1 MNLLLVAT
9 GGGCRTFSSAG
20 ESSTE
25 LIGHHVS
32 AVMPETGGTS
42 LAIVDEQ
49 EIWRRDASSAWSK
62 VAATGIHL
70 QSITSVNG
78 TIFAGL
84 MNEAAIL
91 RIDAGEKTERLKSFD
106 KVSGRSEW
114 FAGGPPL
121 GVRAITT
128 TADGGAILAAVHVG
142 GIPRSSDGGKTWTPT
157 IPIMFDVH
165 EVCAHP
171 ARSNIVAAA
180 AAVGLLMS
188 HDGGWNWNVLD
199 EGLELKDSLA
209 VAVLPDEVLFSIQEG
224 PFAKRSQLWRC
235 RIGGKRL
242 EQVREGLPEWLD
254 GKIDTAHITAG
265 AGRAAVVDGGGNL
278 WLSEAGSSGWKRLA
292 ADLPYAFGLLIL

>member
-9 GGGCRTFSSAG
+9 GGGCRTFTAADEG
-20 ESSTE
+20 PTE

-32 AVMPETGGTS
+32 AVMAEAGGTC

-49 EIWRRDASSAWSK
+49 EIWRRDAGGAWSK

-70 QSITSVNG
+70 QSITSVKR

-91 RIDAGEKTERLKSFD
+91 RVQADGKSERLESFD
-106 KVSGRSEW
+106 KVVGRSEW

-121 GVRAITT
+121 GVRAM
-128 TADGGAILAAVHVG
+128 TATVDGGTILAAVHVG

-171 ARSNIVAAA
+171 AQPNIVAAA

-188 HDGGWNWNVLD
+188 QDGGQNWSVLD

-209 VAVLPDEVLFSIQEG
+209 VAVLTDEALFSIQEG

-242 EQVREGLPEWLD
+242 EQVRDGLPEWLD

-278 WLSEAGSSGWKRLA
+278 WLSTAGSSGWKRLA
-292 ADLPYAFGLLIL
+292 ADLPYALGLLIL